1 MRLIDED
8 AESVNLG
15 STISI
20 SNSLLN
26 SWNVKKSGNDID
38 SEVIMK
44 LGAFKYLKQECIICG
59 IIILSLLVSY
69 FRRRN

>member
-8 AESVNLG
+8 AESINLG

-20 SNSLLN
+20 SNSLVN

-38 SEVIMK
+38 SEVI
-44 LGAFKYLKQECIICG
+44 
-59 IIILSLLVSY
+59 
-69 FRRRN
+69 